1 MAGEAQKFR
10 VGFFALP
17 GLRNEIRQEKKED
30 GESNG
35 FLFFLLVS
43 DT

>member
-1 MAGEAQKFR
+1 MAGETQKFR

-17 GLRNEIRQEKKED
+17 GLCNEIRQEKED

-35 FLFFLLVS
+35 FLFFLLLS